1 VNDGRVP
8 ANARRPPSATTLLTT
23 NVDVRGEIATDGSRF
38 LAARLIAA
46 GVSIEAIHRY
56 ASDRDLA
63 DRGLSHTHS
72 RPLAPRIVLSAR
84 LAVQGL
90 CADHAQECVTLVG
103 RRGRA
108 AVCDHVRAARLRVC
122 LFSCT
127 G

>member
-1 VNDGRVP
+1 VNDGRV
-8 ANARRPPSATTLLTT
+8 RGERPSAAQRDDLLPTT

-72 RPLAPRIVLSAR
+72 RPLAPRIDLSAC
-84 LAVQGL
+84 LAVQGAVRGS
-90 CADHAQECVTLVG
+90 CARVRHA
-103 RRGRA
+103 RRAPWTR
-108 AVCDHVRAARLRVC
+108 RRV
-122 LFSCT
+122 
-127 G
+127 